1 LKSRTLLVLLSG
13 EHNTIPEGEARA
25 LLLAYDASASFTHPE
40 SRVLLGTTSAE
51 PEKIARRI
59 AFARRVGVL
68 LADPSDAAGIVRGK
82 KIRIRSF
89 RLGREESSESPDY
102 ENLLRGL
109 HDVDVD
115 LRNPD
120 YELSLIIGER
130 RTYLALTAP
139 GSMHQ
144 SWAERRPRRRPFFHP
159 SAIFPKLSRALVNF
173 TRCKEGDVL
182 LDPFA
187 GTGSLPIEGSEA
199 GLACVAADRSRR
211 MAFGALAN
219 MNAFQQ
225 SWLGVIRAD
234 AFSPPLMQ
242 VDGIATDIPYGRAS
256 SAGGRDPQ
264 TVGDLATSS
273 LSPLL
278 KTGGRLVIMHPDS
291 VAMKERAGLRLEE
304 EHHLYIHKKLTRAIT
319 VLRKD

>member
-1 LKSRTLLVLLSG
+1 MKNRTLLVLLSG

-25 LLLAYDASASFTHPE
+25 LLLAYDAATSFTHPE
-40 SRVLLGTTSAE
+40 RRVLLATTSAE

-68 LADPSDAAGIVRGK
+68 LADPSDAAGIVEGK
-82 KIRIRSF
+82 RIRIRSF
-89 RLGREESSESPDY
+89 RLGREESSSSPDY
-102 ENLLRGL
+102 DRLLRGL

-120 YELSLIIGER
+120 YELSLVVGEG
-130 RTYLALTAP
+130 RTYLALTVP
-139 GSMHQ
+139 GSMQQ

-182 LDPFA
+182 FDPFA

-199 GLACVAADRSRR
+199 GLACIAADRSKR
-211 MAFGALAN
+211 MALGALAN
-219 MNAFQQ
+219 MSAFRQ

-234 AFSPPLMQ
+234 AFAPPLTQ

-256 SAGGRDPQ
+256 SAGGRDAQ
-264 TVGDLATSS
+264 TVADLAASS
-273 LSPLL
+273 LPPLL
-278 KTGGRLVIMHPDS
+278 KTGGRLVFMHPES
-291 VAMKERAGLRLEE
+291 VFMKETGGLRLEE
-304 EHHLYIHKKLTRAIT
+304 EHHLYIHRKLTRSIT
-319 VLRKD
+319 ILRKE